1 MTSKRERLQAVIRGE
16 VADRLPVA
24 LWRHFPVDDQD
35 PQQLAQSTLAF
46 QREFDFDLVKVT
58 PASSFCVRD
67 WGVTDRWEGNPEGT
81 RRYVQRAVTR
91 PEDWSRLTALPSDSP
106 SLRAQLECIREVVTG
121 IADEAPVVQTV
132 FSPLAQA
139 KNLAGEEV
147 LFEHLHSSPGLV
159 LEALKTITQTTV
171 TFVEAARAAGIEGI
185 FYAIQHASYRFFDRE
200 GYARFGE
207 PFDRRILEAASGLG
221 FNLLHLHGK
230 SVIFELAS
238 QYAVEIVN
246 WHDRETPPS
255 LAEARGR
262 FRGAVCGG
270 LQREATMVLGDP
282 EAVQAEAGAAMRSVA
297 GRGLLLGTGCVTPVH
312 APRAN
317 LKAARR
323 SVESFA

>member
-1 MTSKRERLQAVIRGE
+1 MTTKRERLQAVIQGE

-35 PQQLAQSTLAF
+35 PQQLAQSTLAY

-81 RRYVQRAVTR
+81 RRYVQRAVQR
-91 PEDWSRLTALPSDSP
+91 PEDWPKLEALPVESP
-106 SLRAQLECIREVVTG
+106 SLRAQLDCLEQVIAGVTD
-121 IADEAPVVQTV
+121 AAPVLQTV

-139 KNLAGEEV
+139 KNLSGEGV
-147 LFEHLHSSPGLV
+147 LIEHLHSSPQAV
-159 LEALKTITQTTV
+159 LQALETLTRTTV
-171 TFVEAARAAGIEGI
+171 SFVEAARATGIAGI
-185 FYAIQHASYRFFDRE
+185 FYALQHASYRFFDRA

-207 PFDRRILEAASGLG
+207 PFDRRILEAAGGLG
-221 FNLLHLHGK
+221 FNLLHLHGA
-230 SVIFELAS
+230 SVIFELAGE
-238 QYAVEIVN
+238 YGVEIVN
-246 WHDRETPPS
+246 WHDRDTPPS

-262 FRGAVCGG
+262 VRGAVCGG

-282 EAVQAEAGAAMRSVA
+282 SAVQAEAADAMRSVA

-317 LKAARR
+317 LMAARHA
-323 SVESFA
+323 VENCA